1 MSVYN
6 PDAWIMVKLIPTD
19 ESKQPHYRI
28 FATWRGSYLTGDSWK
43 MNSGVTEVKDKG
55 EYYEFYG
62 SSGSVYE
69 CHKKL
74 YGMSAYSSSVLAR
87 LTRDATETL
96 SIEQLD
102 ADADFMN
109 LDYN

>member
-1 MSVYN
+1 MYVYN

-19 ESKQPHYRI
+19 ESKKPHYRI

-43 MNSGVTEVKDKG
+43 LNSGITEVKDKG
-55 EYYEFYG
+55 DYYEFHG

-74 YGMSAYSSSVLAR
+74 YGMSAYTSNILAG

-102 ADADFMN
+102 DDADFMN

>member
-1 MSVYN
+1 MTTYN

-19 ESKQPHYRI
+19 ESKPPHYRI

-43 MNSGVTEVKDKG
+43 MNSGVTDVKDKG
-55 EYYEFYG
+55 DTYEFHG
-62 SSGSVYE
+62 SSGSIYE

-87 LTRDATETL
+87 MTRDSAEDV